1 MSCKDCKKASCPGN
15 CHGKPVTQ
23 YVGDLPIDNL
33 ESIVDYIIGERDIV
47 DEQTGNTIRTFVRVP
62 GAKVY
67 PNGSMDNII
76 ALEPNNT
83 GITIPANQV
92 RAVYVANESNS
103 HIMRY
108 ADSTHPAVMLAVGK
122 MADLILVQNCGFVN
136 IPATHN
142 YIVGVQ
148 YYLGANGEPTADA
161 GVTGQKLFIPV
172 SSYRLAIN
180 M

>member
-136 IPATHN
+136 

-161 GVTGQKLFIPV
+161 SVTGQKLFIPV

>member
-1 MSCKDCKKASCPGN
+1 MSCTECKKASCPGN

-47 DEQTGNTIRTFVRVP
+47 DDQTGNTIRSFVRVP

-76 ALEPNNT
+76 ALEPNNL
-83 GITIPANQV
+83 GIEIPENQV
-92 RAVYVANESNS
+92 RAVYVSNESNS

-108 ADSTHPAVMLAVGK
+108 ADAGHAAVMLAVGK
-122 MADLILVQNCGFVN
+122 MADLVLVQNCGFVN
-136 IPATHN
+136 LPNTHN

-148 YYLGANGEPTADA
+148 YYLGANGEPVTDSTI
-161 GVTGQKLFIPV
+161 TGQKLFIPV
-172 SSYRLAIN
+172 SSYRLSIN

>member
-1 MSCKDCKKASCPGN
+1 MSCTECKKATCPGN

-33 ESIVDYIIGERDIV
+33 ESIVDYIIGERDIY
-47 DEQTGNTIRTFVRVP
+47 DEQNGNTVRSFVRIP

-83 GITIPANQV
+83 AINIPANQV

-108 ADSTHPAVMLAVGK
+108 AGATHAAVMLAVGK
-122 MADLILVQNCGFVN
+122 MADLVLVQNCGFVN
-136 IPATHN
+136 LPNTHN

-148 YYLGANGEPTADA
+148 YYLGNNGEPVTDSTI
-161 GVTGQKLFIPV
+161 TGQKLFIPV
-172 SSYRLAIN
+172 SAYRLAVN